1 MLSAIIAVTLTAP
14 DLRATEEAYT
24 HYLEFKLVE
33 RGEVSPD
40 LAAAW
45 GAPLAEGRKFSL
57 LQSASGAEVYLRIVQ
72 SPPTPGYEVMKTHG
86 WNANEILCQDPDALA
101 QRLTNSPF
109 RIIGA
114 PRPLGSNSK
123 VRAMQ
128 AIGPAG
134 ELVYLT
140 RIPPEGGTAIK
151 TPAQSFVDR
160 TFIVVLGGPDMAAM
174 RAFYANQ
181 LGMKVTDP
189 YASPINVINDAW
201 KMSADYATPLALVLI
216 SPGFAVELD
225 QYPPAATS
233 RPARQGDLPPGIALI
248 TFAATNLESKALNWR
263 VPLAARKAK
272 PYGGR
277 RSGMLQG
284 AAGEWIELIEAA
296 SGAN

>member
-14 DLRATEEAYT
+14 DLRTTEEAYT
-24 HYLEFKLVE
+24 RFLEFRLVE
-33 RGEVSPD
+33 RGEVSRD

-45 GAPLAEGRKFSL
+45 GAPLAEGRKYSL

-72 SPPTPGYEVMKTHG
+72 SPPTSGYEVMKTHG

-101 QRLTNSPF
+101 LRLANSPF

-128 AIGPAG
+128 AVGPAG

-140 RIPPEGGTAIK
+140 RIPPEGGVAIK

-160 TFIVVLGGPDMAAM
+160 TFIVVLGGPDMATM
-174 RAFYANQ
+174 RAYYANQ
-181 LGMKVTDP
+181 LGMKVTEP

-201 KMSADYATPLALVLI
+201 KLGADYATPLALVLV

-225 QYPPAATS
+225 QYPAAATP
-233 RPARQGDLPPGIALI
+233 RPVRPNDLPPGIAMI
-248 TFAATNLESKALNWR
+248 TFATNNLDAKALDWR
-263 VPLAARKAK
+263 VPLAARKGA
-272 PYGGR
+272 PYAGR
-277 RSGMLQG
+277 RSGMLLG

-296 SGAN
+296 KP

>member
-14 DLRATEEAYT
+14 DLHATEEAYT
-24 HYLEFKLVE
+24 RFLEFRLVE
-33 RGEVSPD
+33 RGEVSRD

-45 GAPLAEGRKFSL
+45 GAPLAEGRKYSL

-72 SPPTPGYEVMKTHG
+72 SPPTPGYQVMKTHG

-101 QRLTNSPF
+101 QRLANSPF
-109 RIIGA
+109 RIIGP

-181 LGMKVTDP
+181 LGMEVTEP

-201 KMSADYATPLALVLI
+201 RLAADHATPLALVLV

-225 QYPPAATS
+225 QYPPAATP
-233 RPARQGDLPPGIALI
+233 RPVRPGDLPPGIAMI
-248 TFAATNLESKALNWR
+248 TFAAASLDAKALAWR
-263 VPLAARKAK
+263 VPLAARKGA
-272 PYGGR
+272 PYAGR

-284 AAGEWIELIEAA
+284 ATGEWIELVEAP
-296 SGAN
+296 GP

>member
-14 DLRATEEAYT
+14 DLHATEEAYT
-24 HYLEFKLVE
+24 RFLEFRLVE
-33 RGEVSPD
+33 RGEVSHE

-101 QRLTNSPF
+101 QRLANSPF

-140 RIPPEGGTAIK
+140 RIPPEGGTAVK
-151 TPAQSFVDR
+151 TPAQAFVDR

-174 RAFYANQ
+174 RSFYANQ
-181 LGMKVTDP
+181 FGMKVTEP
-189 YASPINVINDAW
+189 FSTPINVLNDAW
-201 KMSADYATPLALVLI
+201 KLGADYTTPLALVLI
-216 SPGFAVELD
+216 SPGFAIELD
-225 QYPPAATS
+225 GYAPLTTP
-233 RPARQGDLPPGIALI
+233 RPTRAGDLPPGIAMI
-248 TFAATNLESKALNWR
+248 SFAADNLDAKSLNWR
-263 VPLAARKAK
+263 VPLAVRKAK
-272 PYGGR
+272 PYAGR
-277 RSGMLQG
+277 RSGMMQG
-284 AAGEWIELIEAA
+284 VAGEWLELIEAA
-296 SGAN
+296 KP

>member
-24 HYLEFKLVE
+24 RFLEFRLVE
-33 RGEVSPD
+33 RGEVTRD

-45 GAPLAEGRKFSL
+45 GAPLAEGRKYSL

-72 SPPTPGYEVMKTHG
+72 SPATPGYEVMKTHG

-101 QRLTNSPF
+101 LRLANSPF
-109 RIIGA
+109 RIVGA

-151 TPAQSFVDR
+151 TAAQSFVDR

-174 RAFYANQ
+174 RAFYATQ
-181 LGMKVTDP
+181 LGMKVTEP

-201 KMSADYATPLALVLI
+201 KLGADYATPLALVLV

-225 QYPPAATS
+225 QYPPAATP
-233 RPARQGDLPPGIALI
+233 RPVRPGDLPPGIAMI
-248 TFAATNLESKALNWR
+248 TFAAANLDAKALDWR
-263 VPLAARKAK
+263 VPLAAREGA
-272 PYGGR
+272 PYAGR
-277 RSGMLQG
+277 RSGMLLG
-284 AAGEWIELIEAA
+284 AAGEWIELVEAA
-296 SGAN
+296 KP

>member
-14 DLRATEEAYT
+14 DLRTTEEAYT
-24 HYLEFKLVE
+24 RFLEFRLVE
-33 RGEVSPD
+33 RGEVSRD

-45 GAPLAEGRKFSL
+45 GAPLAEGRKYSL

-101 QRLTNSPF
+101 LRLANSPF
-109 RIIGA
+109 RIVGA

-140 RIPPEGGTAIK
+140 RIPPEGGSAIK

-181 LGMKVTDP
+181 LAMKVTEP

-201 KMSADYATPLALVLI
+201 KLGADHATPLALVLV

-225 QYPPAATS
+225 QYPPAATP
-233 RPARQGDLPPGIALI
+233 RPVRPGDLPPGIAMI
-248 TFAATNLESKALNWR
+248 TFAAANLDAKALDWR
-263 VPLAARKAK
+263 VPLAARKGA
-272 PYGGR
+272 PYAGR

-284 AAGEWIELIEAA
+284 AAGEWIELVEAA
-296 SGAN
+296 KP

>member
-14 DLRATEEAYT
+14 DLRTTEEAYT
-24 HYLEFKLVE
+24 RFLEFRLVE
-33 RGEVSPD
+33 RGEVSRD

-45 GAPLAEGRKFSL
+45 GAPLVEGRKYSL

-101 QRLTNSPF
+101 LRLANSPF

-181 LGMKVTDP
+181 LGMKVTEA
-189 YASPINVINDAW
+189 YASPINVINDTW
-201 KMSADYATPLALVLI
+201 KLGADHATPLALVLV

-225 QYPPAATS
+225 QYPPAATP
-233 RPARQGDLPPGIALI
+233 RPVRPGDLPPGIAMI
-248 TFAATNLESKALNWR
+248 TFAAANIDAKALDWR
-263 VPLAARKAK
+263 VPLAARKGA
-272 PYGGR
+272 PYAGR
-277 RSGMLQG
+277 RSGMLLG
-284 AAGEWIELIEAA
+284 AAGEWIELVEAA
-296 SGAN
+296 KP